1 MSYFK
6 PFYISAQAL
15 DNISDDLMYEVRY
28 QPNSTKKAVVE
39 TVGQSKAQDIKLK
52 EYKMVSKSFSLSDV
66 DNLLKNLLKK
76 VAFDKRKLG
85 EMINIQQ
92 VMDNLDVIV
101 KGKNVLISLKS
112 QDKDNINRMSP
123 IGILLDLEGVSK
135 ANYQAYIGYFEE
147 GLLAFLEQTGR
158 KPKSSIREI
167 NQAMLSLFNIIEQ
180 KTEMVEKIRLAL
192 IAFLVLIFCIIV
204 YSLFLK

>member
-15 DNISDDLMYEVRY
+15 DNVSDDLMYEVRY

-66 DNLLKNLLKK
+66 ANLLKK
-76 VAFDKRKLG
+76 VVFDKSKLG

-167 NQAMLSLFNIIEQ
+167 NQAMLSLFNTIEQ

-192 IAFLVLIFCIIV
+192 IVFLVLIFCIIV
-204 YSLFLK
+204 YSFFLK